1 MSKQGILLFLCLKIP
16 FPVFRKEGKKK
27 LARFVM
33 YPNLVA
39 EMARAGETT
48 EDLGK
53 MLELDRSQVYRKI
66 HGQAKWTLNDVY
78 VLCEHY
84 KMDCYKLFKKNERKG
99 KKNENNTKN

>member
-1 MSKQGILLFLCLKIP
+1 
-16 FPVFRKEGKKK
+16 
-27 LARFVM
+27 M

-53 MLELDRSQVYRKI
+53 MLELDRSQVYR
-66 HGQAKWTLNDVY
+66 
-78 VLCEHY
+78 
-84 KMDCYKLFKKNERKG
+84 RKG